1 MGGFG
6 GLEKKQKNQKK
17 DKKQYFLC
25 CLFFVEFDSYS
36 FNVVTKTTHNEI
48 HLRRTP

>member
-6 GLEKKQKNQKK
+6 GLEKKQKKSKKK

-36 FNVVTKTTHNEI
+36 FNVVTKNNSQ
-48 HLRRTP
+48 